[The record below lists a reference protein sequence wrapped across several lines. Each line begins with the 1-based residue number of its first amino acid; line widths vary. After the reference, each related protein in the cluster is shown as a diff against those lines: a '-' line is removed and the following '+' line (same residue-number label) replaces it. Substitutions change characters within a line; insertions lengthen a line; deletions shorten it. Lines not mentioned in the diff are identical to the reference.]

1 MSSWLKIPR
10 AMGTSVVHS
19 TTNRGKRFS
28 SPWTEGAIL
37 GKEGRMADHPW
48 VKEFPGAMTV
58 CDREGIII
66 KM

>member
-1 MSSWLKIPR
+1 MSSCLKIPR

-19 TTNRGKRFS
+19 TTNHGKRSS
-28 SPWTEGAIL
+28 SPWIEGGIPN
-37 GKEGRMADHPW
+37 KEGRMAEHLW

-66 KM
+66 EM